1 MLDSILMFD
10 VLVSLDLFLDIM
22 WSFPISNGV
31 DSSSDDGGNGKVT
44 VAKQVEPSAC
54 DLRCQIEQKELVSC
68 VDSIRAAKA
77 SSSDDTAASNSEKST
92 SSPGDNNA
100 EESSAETPAC
110 LPLAIAAWTK
120 CCTDANDLQ
129 LEQQQKEDEEEK
141 KEDPS

>member
-1 MLDSILMFD
+1 
-10 VLVSLDLFLDIM
+10 M

-31 DSSSDDGGNGKVT
+31 DSSSENGSDGKVT
-44 VAKQVEPSAC
+44 VAKEVEPSAC
-54 DLRCQIEQKELVSC
+54 ELRCKIEQKELVQC

-77 SSSDDTAASNSEKST
+77 SSSNAKAGNKETST

-110 LPLAIAAWTK
+110 LPLAIAAWIK